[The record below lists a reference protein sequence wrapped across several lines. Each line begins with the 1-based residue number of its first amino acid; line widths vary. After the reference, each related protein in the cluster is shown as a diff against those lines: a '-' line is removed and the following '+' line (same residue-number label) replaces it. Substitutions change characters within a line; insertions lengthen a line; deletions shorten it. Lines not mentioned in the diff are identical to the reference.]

1 MSGNAQVY
9 NLDKDI
15 SVWSPVRVKP
25 ESRPREKQRG
35 RSVSAHKERV
45 TTNILCQDRTLS
57 HETLCVQHLGLVHI
71 VHLNV
76 NNNGSKE
83 TFYLLFVT

>member
-1 MSGNAQVY
+1 MSGNSQVY

-25 ESRPREKQRG
+25 ESWPREKQRG
-35 RSVSAHKERV
+35 RSVSAHKEGV
-45 TTNILCQDRTLS
+45 TTNILGQDKTLS
-57 HETLCVQHLGLVHI
+57 HETICVHPGLVHI
-71 VHLNV
+71 VHLNM